1 MLPHKT
7 QRGKQALLRFK
18 SFEGIPHPYD
28 RMKRM
33 VVPDALRALR
43 IRPGR
48 KCTVMKD
55 LAIKFGWKH
64 EEILATLEEKRKV
77 KSQAFY
83 EKKKELSKK
92 RAEAEKSA
100 EVAAV
105 SQKLAQ
111 YGY

>member
-64 EEILATLEEKRKV
+64 QQILETLEEKRKV
-77 KSQAFY
+77 KSKAFY
-83 EKKKELSKK
+83 EKKQALIKK
-92 RAEAEKSA
+92 KAEAEKSA
-100 EVAAV
+100 PVQAV
-105 SQKLAQ
+105 NEKLAQ